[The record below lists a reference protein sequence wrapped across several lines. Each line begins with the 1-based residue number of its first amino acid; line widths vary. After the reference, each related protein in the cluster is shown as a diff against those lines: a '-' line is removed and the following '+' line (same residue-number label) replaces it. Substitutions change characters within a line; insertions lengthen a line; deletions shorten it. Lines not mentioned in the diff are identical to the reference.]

1 MAEDSS
7 EIVRE
12 VAESVAASNLKVL
25 GDSPATAMILAT
37 QNAVSNQQAMN
48 QLQLAIVG
56 KVTET
61 IIATSPA
68 EGGQDVAALM
78 QLAKMA
84 QTTPPVTP

>member
-1 MAEDSS
+1 
-7 EIVRE
+7 
-12 VAESVAASNLKVL
+12 
-25 GDSPATAMILAT
+25 
-37 QNAVSNQQAMN
+37 MN

-84 QTTPPVTP
+84 QTTPRETGLPV